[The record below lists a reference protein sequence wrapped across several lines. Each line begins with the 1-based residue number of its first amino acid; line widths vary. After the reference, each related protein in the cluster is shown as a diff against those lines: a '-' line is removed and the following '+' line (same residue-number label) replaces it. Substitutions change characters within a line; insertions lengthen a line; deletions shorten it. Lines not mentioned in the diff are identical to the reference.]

1 MLSYRSRK
9 LAPRFLSRNLRLRMA
24 LAALALCGVGCAPLA
39 LAGVAASVEGGSG
52 QSVDVVGLGIA
63 WTDVH
68 AWRGPWSTE
77 LNLSLLGRV
86 DHWHGTEENPVVSNL
101 WDVSATPVVRI
112 QPAQPKGWFAFFDV
126 GIGVHLISET
136 RINEHRQFS
145 TVFQFGEFFGPG
157 VRFGDR
163 AQYELSFR
171 VQHVSN
177 GNIKEPNNGLTFH
190 TIAFQYRF

>member
-1 MLSYRSRK
+1 MLSHWSRK
-9 LAPRFLSRNLRLRMA
+9 LAPRFLSRSPRLWVA
-24 LAALALCGVGCAPLA
+24 VAALVLCGVGSPPLA
-39 LAGVAASVEGGSG
+39 LGGVAASVEGGSG
-52 QSVDVVGLGIA
+52 QSVDIVGLGIG
-63 WTDVH
+63 WTDVY

-112 QPAQPKGWFAFFDV
+112 QPAQPKNWFAFFDV
-126 GIGVHLISET
+126 GIGVHFISET
-136 RINEHRQFS
+136 RINQYRQFS
-145 TVFQFGEFFGPG
+145 TAFQFGEFVGPG
-157 VRFGDR
+157 IRFGDR

-177 GNIKEPNNGLTFH
+177 ADIKEPNNGLTFH